1 MTYSRAKSLL
11 ASLACAACFVAGSA
25 MAAPAGI
32 VSSTAGTIHPAL
44 DCSADW
50 RHPVEQHVEMRGMS
64 LSLEE
69 FSNDERHF
77 SIRRSDHVLDIYFLQ
92 QALLIKGPDA
102 AEIEHYTEDEL
113 NWFPMVLSIPNSV
126 LHSMSPKGPCSVKGK
141 TQFSQALTG
150 ELRFGPHKLTF
161 AEGAVEPA
169 GPNTLT
175 YRFAATVTPPLDGVT
190 SIEYTGQI
198 RFAPKAKP
206 LAASTKL
213 TGYTLIGPDHPM
225 PVVGDASL
233 RLSTVGELRALLGQ
247 REPMDEDSSPDPHF

>member
-1 MTYSRAKSLL
+1 MKHFRAKSLS
-11 ASLACAACFVAGSA
+11 ASLACAVCFVAASA
-25 MAAPAGI
+25 AAGPARPAQSAASAI
-32 VSSTAGTIHPAL
+32 RPAL

-64 LSLEE
+64 LALEE

-126 LHSMSPKGPCSVKGK
+126 LHTMSPKGPCSVKGK

-150 ELRFGPHKLTF
+150 DLRFGPHKLTF

-169 GPNTLT
+169 GPNMLA
-175 YRFAATVTPPLDGVT
+175 YRFAATVSPPLDGVT
-190 SIEYTGQI
+190 SIEYSGQL
-198 RFAPKAKP
+198 RFAPKARP
-206 LAASTKL
+206 LAASTRL
-213 TGYTLIGPDHPM
+213 TG
-225 PVVGDASL
+225 
-233 RLSTVGELRALLGQ
+233 
-247 REPMDEDSSPDPHF
+247 